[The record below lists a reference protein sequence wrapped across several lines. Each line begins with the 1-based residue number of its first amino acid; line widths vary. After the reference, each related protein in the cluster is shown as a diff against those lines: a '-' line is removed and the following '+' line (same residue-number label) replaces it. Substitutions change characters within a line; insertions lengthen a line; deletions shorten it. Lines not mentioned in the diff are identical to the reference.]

1 MHEVFRKAAQ
11 RISAAMGSSWAF
23 ICAVLFVLVWAL
35 TGPFYDYSTN
45 WQLIINTGT
54 TILTFLMVFLI
65 QNTQNRDSK
74 ALHLKMDE
82 IIHKTKYA
90 RNQMI
95 DLEDLPDEELDKLQ
109 MEFHQIQRAQKK
121 RRKKV
126 KKVREMEQKIKKP
139 L

>member
-1 MHEVFRKAAQ
+1 MNEVFRRVAQ
-11 RISAAMGSSWAF
+11 RISSAMGSSWAF
-23 ICAVLFVLVWAL
+23 ICALLFVLIWAL
-35 TGPFYDYSTN
+35 TGPFFDYSTN

-82 IIHKTKYA
+82 IIYKTKYA
-90 RNQMI
+90 RNKMI
-95 DLEDLPDEELDKLQ
+95 DLEDLPDEELEKLQ
-109 MEFHQIQRAQKK
+109 KEFSKIQKAQQK

-126 KKVREMEQKIKKP
+126 RKVRQMEEKIKKVV
-139 L
+139 

>member
-1 MHEVFRKAAQ
+1 MNEIFRRIAQ
-11 RISAAMGSSWAF
+11 RISAVMGSSWAF
-23 ICAVLFVLVWAL
+23 ITAVLLVLLWAG
-35 TGPFYDYSTN
+35 TGPFFDYSTT

-82 IIHKTKYA
+82 IIYRTKTA
-90 RNQMI
+90 RNRLI
-95 DLEDLPDEELDKLQ
+95 DLEDLPDEELDELQ
-109 MEFHQIQRAQKK
+109 REFKKIQKAQQK

-126 KKVREMEQKIKKP
+126 RKVRQMEEKIKKTV
-139 L
+139 

>member
-1 MHEVFRKAAQ
+1 MNEVFRRVAQ
-11 RISAAMGSSWAF
+11 RISSAMGSSWAF
-23 ICAVLFVLVWAL
+23 LSAVLFVLLWAV
-35 TGPFYDYSTN
+35 TGPFFDFSTN
-45 WQLIINTGT
+45 WQLVINTGT

-82 IIHKTKYA
+82 IIYKTKHA

-95 DLEDLPDEELDKLQ
+95 DLEDLPDDELDKLQ
-109 MEFHQIQRAQKK
+109 MEFHQIQIAQKK

-126 KKVREMEQKIKKP
+126 KKVREMERKIKKP

>member
-1 MHEVFRKAAQ
+1 MNEVFRKVAQ

-23 ICAVLFVLVWAL
+23 ICAVLFVLVWAV

-45 WQLIINTGT
+45 WQLVINTGT

-82 IIHKTKYA
+82 IIHKTKSA

-109 MEFHQIQRAQKK
+109 MEFHQIQIAQKK

-126 KKVREMEQKIKKP
+126 RKVREMEKKIKKP